1 MQYQTRDTNKFNNQN
16 KRVMKLYN
24 IIETRRI
31 NGIESVKTINDV
43 PMPLAAAVKATSII
57 TTDIDGNDSFFGGY
71 RDALVNKGTEQESY
85 VFGWD
90 GNTTDLDLIEENM
103 GWSVGMVGNKDF
115 ELTYKIVKAIPLP
128 NYNLKHFICINT
140 AALIHWTANV
150 EQPQILSMDSITD
163 FERVGFDDDDWK
175 MFIGCNILAVVNDFD
190 YEGIYVM
197 RIA

>member
-1 MQYQTRDTNKFNNQN
+1 
-16 KRVMKLYN
+16 MKLYN

-31 NGIESVKTINDV
+31 NGIESVKTINNM

-57 TTDIDGNDSFFGGY
+57 TTDIEDNDSFFGGY

-90 GNTTDLDLIEENM
+90 GDATDLNLIEENM
-103 GWSVGMVGNKDF
+103 GWGVGMVGNKDF
-115 ELTYKIVKAIPLP
+115 ELTYKIAEAVPSP
-128 NYNLKHFICINT
+128 NYNLKHFVCINT
-140 AALIHWTANV
+140 ATCIHWAVNG

-163 FERVGFDDDDWK
+163 FENLGFDDDDWI
-175 MFIGCNILAVVNDFD
+175 MFIGCNMLEVVNDFD
-190 YEGIYVM
+190 HEGVYVM

>member
-1 MQYQTRDTNKFNNQN
+1 
-16 KRVMKLYN
+16 MKLYN

-71 RDALVNKGTEQESY
+71 RDALANKGTEQESY

-90 GNTTDLDLIEENM
+90 GDTTDLDMILSNM
-103 GWSVGMVGNKDF
+103 GWSVGMVGNEDF
-115 ELTYKIVKAIPLP
+115 ELSYKIEECEVPITNHMTNMAIESHKKKH
-128 NYNLKHFICINT
+128 LKFYICINT
-140 AALIHWTANV
+140 ATCIHWAVNG
-150 EQPQILSMDSITD
+150 EQPLIQAMPFGMGESL
-163 FERVGFDDDDWK
+163 GFTIRDYVRFLNQLDLY
-175 MFIGCNILAVVNDFD
+175 GVVSDFD
-190 YEGIYVM
+190 YEGVYVM

>member
-1 MQYQTRDTNKFNNQN
+1 
-16 KRVMKLYN
+16 MKLYN
-24 IIETRRI
+24 IIETRRL
-31 NGIESVKTINDV
+31 NGIDSVKTINDV

-90 GNTTDLDLIEENM
+90 GDTTDLDLIEENM
-103 GWSVGMVGNKDF
+103 GWSVGMVGNKGF
-115 ELTYKIVKAIPLP
+115 ELTYKIAEAVPSP

-140 AALIHWTANV
+140 ATCIHWAIGG
-150 EQPQILSMDSITD
+150 EQSQILSMDSIAD
-163 FERVGFDDDDWK
+163 FENIGFDDGDWER
-175 MFIGCNILAVVNDFD
+175 FIGIKPLEFLSDFD
-190 YEGIYVM
+190 YEGVYVM